1 MFSLMVEL
9 TTRWHPEKYNAPEN
23 IEDIG
28 PMLRVMA
35 AVGRWKIVYAMKN
48 TSDVILL
55 PLLD

>member
-1 MFSLMVEL
+1 MVEL